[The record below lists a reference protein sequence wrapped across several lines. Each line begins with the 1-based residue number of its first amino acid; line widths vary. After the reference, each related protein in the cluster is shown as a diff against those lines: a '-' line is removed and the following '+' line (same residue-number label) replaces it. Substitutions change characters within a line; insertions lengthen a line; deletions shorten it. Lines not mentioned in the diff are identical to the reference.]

1 MTLYAVQDSD
11 NLIITIASSRDH
23 ALHLMVQYTGK
34 DVEIIRE
41 VEDSGIDC
49 YIRSG
54 DETYTITFHELTSI

>member
-1 MTLYAVQDSD
+1 MTLYVVQDSD

-23 ALHLMVQYTGK
+23 ALHLVAQYTGN

-49 YIRSG
+49 YIKSG
-54 DETYTITFHELTSI
+54 DETYTITFHQLNSI